1 VDCGCGEVV
10 QYLVSLLQTLR
21 GGEAGKKILTGDLR
35 EATPITLELITHPS
49 RMKIVKLQSYESE
62 FGKFLNVLTRYEQ
75 KKDLLN
81 NISYDDK
88 PYFQC
93 LVRKWKDDSSL
104 YRVQGNLFYGSYTNR
119 D

>member
-1 VDCGCGEVV
+1 MRSNSHYIGVNYLLLKNEDCE
-10 QYLVSLLQTLR
+10 
-21 GGEAGKKILTGDLR
+21 
-35 EATPITLELITHPS
+35 IT
-49 RMKIVKLQSYESE
+49 KSE

-104 YRVQGNLFYGSYTNR
+104 YRVQGNLFFSRSYKNH